1 MNLYWFHIPR
11 HTQSYRIDELYID
24 FTYSINVNLYWI
36 AELHIRNKSPTHTQ
50 NMDVN
55 FKRFDWLA
63 FHHTNPLG
71 RKEPFTWNIPKIIL
85 CLVLDFQRILVG
97 WTKTHL
103 KNVRQSNWES
113 SSPNFGV
120 KIQKNVWDATTK
132 THSNCGR
139 IGVLCRWQRMR
150 SAEGSWECRWSKA
163 PHNPLS
169 PNLLAPRSGT
179 SSGCVSSHSDTP
191 TKTQIEGGILSPGNG
206 GFQRIKHRRML
217 KCRSMSQ
224 AIVTTVPPATLT
236 VHS

>member
-1 MNLYWFHIPR
+1 
-11 HTQSYRIDELYID
+11 
-24 FTYSINVNLYWI
+24 
-36 AELHIRNKSPTHTQ
+36 
-50 NMDVN
+50 
-55 FKRFDWLA
+55 
-63 FHHTNPLG
+63 
-71 RKEPFTWNIPKIIL
+71 
-85 CLVLDFQRILVG
+85 
-97 WTKTHL
+97 
-103 KNVRQSNWES
+103 
-113 SSPNFGV
+113 
-120 KIQKNVWDATTK
+120 
-132 THSNCGR
+132 
-139 IGVLCRWQRMR
+139 MR